1 MNLFVNILVV
11 YLVPL
16 VIYALGKNEYVEN
29 EEEHRLSQ
37 RTQIAATSES
47 SIRCIH
53 PSVVICRM

>member
-29 EEEHRLSQ
+29 DEEHRLSQ
-37 RTQIAATSES
+37 RTQIASTPES
-47 SIRCIH
+47 SIRCILA
-53 PSVVICRM
+53 SDVICRM